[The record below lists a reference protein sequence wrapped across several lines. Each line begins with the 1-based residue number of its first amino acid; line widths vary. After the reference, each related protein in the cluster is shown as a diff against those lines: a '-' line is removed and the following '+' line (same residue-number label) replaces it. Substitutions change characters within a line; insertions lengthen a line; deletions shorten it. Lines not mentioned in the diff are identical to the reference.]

1 MRAPPGLRVR
11 QKFQDDPHWRD
22 DLLFYEYF
30 HGDNGAGIGAG
41 HQTGW
46 TGLVAGIIQLFG
58 YMSPE
63 QVLRKEARKFVY
75 RKEGSAPP
83 TGAGACCRITDAPAQ
98 KDGNPGG
105 ALLVPSDRAGRMRGN
120 AYIVSLS
127 PPRGVV
133 MVNTLSGAGP
143 VESGTAMASSRWP
156 VLLLGILAVIF
167 GVLFFIYPI
176 PTLTL
181 LVTFLGFYWLFNG
194 IVALIDLF
202 RDKTGRGWKLL
213 VAILGILA
221 GVLVLVYPLYSAV
234 LIPSV
239 LAIIIGV
246 EGLIIGAVY
255 TVQGFSG
262 AGWGTGILGIL
273 SIIFGLILIANPL
286 VAAVG
291 LVLLLAGLAIIGGIA
306 AIIFAFRLPG

>member
-1 MRAPPGLRVR
+1 
-11 QKFQDDPHWRD
+11 
-22 DLLFYEYF
+22 
-30 HGDNGAGIGAG
+30 
-41 HQTGW
+41 
-46 TGLVAGIIQLFG
+46 
-58 YMSPE
+58 
-63 QVLRKEARKFVY
+63 
-75 RKEGSAPP
+75 
-83 TGAGACCRITDAPAQ
+83 
-98 KDGNPGG
+98 
-105 ALLVPSDRAGRMRGN
+105 
-120 AYIVSLS
+120 
-127 PPRGVV
+127 
-133 MVNTLSGAGP
+133 MVNTLSGAGS
-143 VESGTAMASSRWP
+143 VESGAAMASSRWP

-213 VAILGILA
+213 VGILGILA

>member
-1 MRAPPGLRVR
+1 
-11 QKFQDDPHWRD
+11 
-22 DLLFYEYF
+22 
-30 HGDNGAGIGAG
+30 
-41 HQTGW
+41 
-46 TGLVAGIIQLFG
+46 
-58 YMSPE
+58 
-63 QVLRKEARKFVY
+63 
-75 RKEGSAPP
+75 
-83 TGAGACCRITDAPAQ
+83 
-98 KDGNPGG
+98 
-105 ALLVPSDRAGRMRGN
+105 
-120 AYIVSLS
+120 
-127 PPRGVV
+127 
-133 MVNTLSGAGP
+133 MVNTLSGAGS
-143 VESGTAMASSRWP
+143 VESGTAMAPSRWP
-156 VLLLGILAVIF
+156 VLLLGILAVLF

-194 IVALIDLF
+194 IVAFIDLF

-221 GVLVLVYPLYSAV
+221 GVLVLAYPLYSAV
-234 LIPSV
+234 LIPSI

-273 SIIFGLILIANPL
+273 SIIFGLVLIANPL

-291 LVLLLAGLAIIGGIA
+291 LVLLLAGLAIVGGIA
-306 AIIFAFRLPG
+306 AIVVSFRLPG

>member
-1 MRAPPGLRVR
+1 
-11 QKFQDDPHWRD
+11 
-22 DLLFYEYF
+22 
-30 HGDNGAGIGAG
+30 
-41 HQTGW
+41 
-46 TGLVAGIIQLFG
+46 
-58 YMSPE
+58 
-63 QVLRKEARKFVY
+63 
-75 RKEGSAPP
+75 
-83 TGAGACCRITDAPAQ
+83 
-98 KDGNPGG
+98 
-105 ALLVPSDRAGRMRGN
+105 
-120 AYIVSLS
+120 
-127 PPRGVV
+127 
-133 MVNTLSGAGP
+133 MVNTLSDAGSVKSGA
-143 VESGTAMASSRWP
+143 VMAPSRWP

-202 RDKTGRGWKLL
+202 RDETGRGWKLL

-221 GVLVLVYPLYSAV
+221 GVLVLAYPLYSAV
-234 LIPSV
+234 LIPTV
-239 LAIIIGV
+239 FAIIIGV

-273 SIIFGLILIANPL
+273 SIVFGLVLIANPL

-306 AIIFAFRLPG
+306 AIIFAFWLPG